1 DRLRRRVPP
10 RPRGRG
16 AHGHRPGAAADRGG
30 RRAPPLGGE
39 PPGQGGPRRGGA
51 LPAGRR
57 GDAADP
63 GRTREDPGRP
73 GPPRRTG
80 RPGPGRRAARAQR
93 HRSRL
98 TRSPASLPFC
108 QVVFTV
114 SPVAPY
120 NPNVPPPPNPYTR
133 PGHGGGAARTP
144 VRSSRAAVALHFLL
158 GLGVMLFL

>member
-1 DRLRRRVPP
+1 M
-10 RPRGRG
+10 
-16 AHGHRPGAAADRGG
+16 
-30 RRAPPLGGE
+30 
-39 PPGQGGPRRGGA
+39 
-51 LPAGRR
+51 
-57 GDAADP
+57 
-63 GRTREDPGRP
+63 
-73 GPPRRTG
+73 
-80 RPGPGRRAARAQR
+80 
-93 HRSRL
+93 

-158 GLGVMLFL
+158 GLGVMLFLVPAAVLLPGGFTGGLLPRAVLVGLVVLGPVLAFGRRRRTDRALGRGLLAGTPAGAAVAVLLWP